1 MSNSR
6 GLTSL
11 VAQDIWNESSV
22 AQNDIGALGFDNF
35 GNRYRYVQAGAVAL
49 ATGHLLQETAEDTNF
64 RSMAVATAAAI
75 GATEVDVTL
84 GGTAVT
90 ANLFDSGTFLVES
103 STGLGQ
109 LFRIVKH
116 TVQTSTTGTCTFT
129 LDRPLKVALTTSS
142 QVSVRKNPY
151 NDVIDFPVTPTG
163 GPVGVAL
170 YAMTISYFGW
180 IQSGGDVGVLYDTGA
195 NSAADESAIMPSR
208 DVAGSVA
215 VVLET
220 LAAPVHIGWG
230 LEQVSTDSTFG
241 MAHLII
247 D

>member
-1 MSNSR
+1 MVNIA
-6 GLTSL
+6 GQQIFEEEQYQLHQL
-11 VAQDIWNESSV
+11 
-22 AQNDIGALGFDNF
+22 GALGIDDR
-35 GNRYRYVQAGAVAL
+35 GNKYRYVQAGAVAL
-49 ATGHLLQETAEDTNF
+49 ATGHLLQEAAEDTNY
-64 RSMAVATAAAI
+64 RSMAVQAAVAI
-75 GATEVDVTL
+75 NDTMIPVTL

-90 ANLFDSGTFLVES
+90 ANQFDEGHIFIES

-109 LFRIVKH
+109 QFRIKRH
-116 TVQTSTTGTCTFT
+116 DVQTSTTGTCQFHV
-129 LDRPLKVALTTSS
+129 DRPVKVALTTSS
-142 QVSVRKNPY
+142 QATVRKSAY
-151 NDVIDFPVTPTG
+151 DGVIDFPTTPTG

-170 YAMTISYFGW
+170 YAMTAAYFGW
-180 IQSGGDVGVLYDTGA
+180 IQSGGDCPVLYDTGT

-230 LEQVSTDSTFG
+230 REQVSVDSTYG
-241 MAHLII
+241 MAYLTI